1 MIISIKCAQEIVL
14 NISHLIFCIQFEIP
28 MITVLHRDVIWFAKY
43 LTCIILYSSN
53 SYIIWHWFFSP
64 CSWFHVFDC
73 RNIQEHVFNFL
84 TLDNCFFRFNCTI
97 YLAKCFFINE
107 IWNWFFLLVTESIC
121 WLYAFS
127 FFYLIVYIILISI
140 FTFAKKFFYLSCST
154 NVILALTLLRGKVG
168 LTSIIRYHIISFWFY
183 LEVS

>member
-1 MIISIKCAQEIVL
+1 MRPRDCSKHFSFNFLHPIWNS
-14 NISHLIFCIQFEIP
+14 NDH
-28 MITVLHRDVIWFAKY
+28 TVLHRDVIWFAKY

-127 FFYLIVYIILISI
+127 FFYLIVYFILISI
-140 FTFAKKFFYLSCST
+140 FTFAKKFFLF
-154 NVILALTLLRGKVG
+154 NVQYKC
-168 LTSIIRYHIISFWFY
+168 HIGTDTA
-183 LEVS
+183 